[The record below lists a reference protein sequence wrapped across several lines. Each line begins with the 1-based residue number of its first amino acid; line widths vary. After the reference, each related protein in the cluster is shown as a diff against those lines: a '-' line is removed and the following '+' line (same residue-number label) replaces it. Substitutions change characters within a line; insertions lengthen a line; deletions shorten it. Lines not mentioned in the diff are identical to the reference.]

1 MLLSTYVSIFVFT
14 KLSNVRVKCRQT
26 YDIKKFIFSDYLD
39 LIIFTKMK
47 LERSVLLN
55 SCEAARRGQSG
66 PGCDGDSPSPGG

>member
-1 MLLSTYVSIFVFT
+1 MSIFVFT

-39 LIIFTKMK
+39 LIIFTKIK

-55 SCEAARRGQSG
+55 SYEVTGRGQPG
-66 PGCDGDSPSPGG
+66 PECDGDSPSPGG